1 MNKEKSNLYTP
12 KIILSAS
19 SIIKLSLRM
28 MANIN
33 RTIATHN
40 ERTAYLALRLVQ
52 HHQMNS
58 KCTNKNLLLL
68 SLFHTIGFFKYDPLF
83 NPNPFENEVNLFST
97 AKETESKYVYGY
109 YYLENMTPLKD
120 SAIVLK
126 FFNKDYQPELINFF
140 PQAEYKSIIYLCAR
154 VNDYITNNPDKELP
168 EDLNSL
174 FPEKLD
180 PLYVQVFNKANK
192 DNKLIKKLNSG
203 KYSEELL
210 NIVDRIQYNEEDT
223 KQLLKFVV
231 YMLDFKSTSTFAH
244 TINTSCYAC
253 SLAMRLGLSEEEIDI
268 LFASALLHD
277 IGKIAIPHVILEFPG
292 KLSAEEMGIMRRHV
306 NHTKKVLQ
314 GIVDDEICENAFR
327 HHEKLNGSGYPQ
339 QLTADEI
346 TLTQRILT
354 VADITSALSDTRS
367 YKGEFSKE
375 TMINI
380 MNEMTQKG
388 ELDSSITHI
397 LETDFEEIHTEVI
410 QQRED
415 LRVDYNNV
423 FNKFYSY
430 YITDTSDF
438 ATEEAELEE
447 L

>member
-1 MNKEKSNLYTP
+1 MTFGDP
-12 KIILSAS
+12 R
-19 SIIKLSLRM
+19 IK
-28 MANIN
+28 
-33 RTIATHN
+33 
-40 ERTAYLALRLVQ
+40 TA
-52 HHQMNS
+52 
-58 KCTNKNLLLL
+58 
-68 SLFHTIGFFKYDPLF
+68 FG
-83 NPNPFENEVNLFST
+83 
-97 AKETESKYVYGY
+97 
-109 YYLENMTPLKD
+109 
-120 SAIVLK
+120 
-126 FFNKDYQPELINFF
+126 
-140 PQAEYKSIIYLCAR
+140 
-154 VNDYITNNPDKELP
+154 
-168 EDLNSL
+168 
-174 FPEKLD
+174 
-180 PLYVQVFNKANK
+180 
-192 DNKLIKKLNSG
+192 
-203 KYSEELL
+203 
-210 NIVDRIQYNEEDT
+210 
-223 KQLLKFVV
+223 
-231 YMLDFKSTSTFAH
+231 
-244 TINTSCYAC
+244 
-253 SLAMRLGLSEEEIDI
+253 
-268 LFASALLHD
+268 
-277 IGKIAIPHVILEFPG
+277 EFPG

-397 LETDFEEIHTEVI
+397 LETEFEEIHTEVI